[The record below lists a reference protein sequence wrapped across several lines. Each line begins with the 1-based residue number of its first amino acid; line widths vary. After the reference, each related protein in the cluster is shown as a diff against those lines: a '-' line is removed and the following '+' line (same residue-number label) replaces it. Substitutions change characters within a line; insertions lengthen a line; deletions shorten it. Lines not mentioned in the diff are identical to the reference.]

1 MGSCWEGC
9 CMLHQFQY
17 PSWYLAS
24 LPVYIGLYHST
35 PNQLSFWRLFF
46 IFSPFKVGLHFQ
58 VYLKDPFFLWS
69 YSWSSTWP
77 SVILSYSLVHNQG
90 LGFEG
95 QCPPPPFFFLI
106 LTSSPM
112 LLPTPS
118 LHPLWVEYQSW
129 ALSAL
134 RLVFLPHC
142 ALVTWHPDSISS
154 GVFCVSP
161 VYRRPC
167 DLHLPLLCQTMSHSH
182 GQLICTQRYC
192 CGIESTRHSS
202 L

>member
-95 QCPPPPFFFLI
+95 QCPPPPFFF
-106 LTSSPM
+106 SYSNV
-112 LLPTPS
+112 LPHALAHTIPPPS
-118 LHPLWVEYQSW
+118 LSGIPILSFICSPLGVSAPLCPCNMTSGQHQQRSLLCFPRLQKTLWPPPPAAVSDHVTQSW
-129 ALSAL
+129 AANLHPAL
-134 RLVFLPHC
+134 
-142 ALVTWHPDSISS
+142 
-154 GVFCVSP
+154 
-161 VYRRPC
+161 
-167 DLHLPLLCQTMSHSH
+167 LLRDW
-182 GQLICTQRYC
+182 IN
-192 CGIESTRHSS
+192 
-202 L
+202 